1 MYLVQDAKH
10 PGKSNH
16 QSHHSAKKL
25 TPILNNMVASEIN
38 FNFDETKR
46 DELKTNRITF
56 TFFQKVDTDTN
67 TSKSIHFPNT
77 TYYTLAI

>member
-1 MYLVQDAKH
+1 M
-10 PGKSNH
+10 
-16 QSHHSAKKL
+16 
-25 TPILNNMVASEIN
+25 ASEIN

-56 TFFQKVDTDTN
+56 TFFRKVDTDTN
-67 TSKSIHFPNT
+67 TSKSIHFPNM